1 MNVLSLF
8 DGMSCGQIA
17 LRELGVHVDKYYASE
32 IDKFAIKQTQT
43 NFPDTI
49 QLGDVNNWQS
59 WDIHWSSIDLVLA
72 GSPCQGFSFAGK
84 GLAFDDPRSKLFFVF
99 VEILEACKL
108 FNPDVKFLLENVDM
122 KKEYLRI
129 ISEYVGLFPV
139 KINSTL
145 VSAQNRER
153 WYWSNVRTKSSG
165 LFGEIHTDIPQ
176 PKDRKIFLRDI
187 LQPEAEDDK
196 KYYLSKKAIDG
207 MVKHKHK
214 HKQLGHGF
222 GFLPKDEN
230 EKSSSILSRYY
241 KDGKDCIIKLDRK
254 LDQNKA
260 SSLAIGGHGN
270 GDHSDMDILCVA
282 MRGRNPDNPSDRTA
296 GSPTEQ
302 RLEVKTDGKTN
313 CLTNC
318 LTNVQKDNLVFIGG
332 LNPPNRG
339 DGTLSRDYH
348 QQDRV
353 YDAELSNKAAT
364 VAATMNSKYLV
375 KNPILSEP
383 THKHGEERIYDEGK
397 APTIQARYGTG
408 GDNVPYVNNLRR
420 LTPIE
425 CSRLQTIPSWYK
437 WVVSDSQIY
446 RMLGNGWTVEVVKHI
461 LSFGFY
467 EHKV

>member
-8 DGMSCGQIA
+8 DGMGCGWIA
-17 LRELGVHVDKYYASE
+17 LKELDIPVEKAYASE
-32 IDKFAIKQTQT
+32 VDKFAISQTKL
-43 NFPDTI
+43 NFPNVI
-49 QLGDVNNWQS
+49 HLGDVNNWQS

-99 VEILEACKL
+99 VDILNNCRD

-129 ISEYVGLFPV
+129 ISEFVGLFPV

-153 WYWSNVRTKSSG
+153 WYWTNIRTKKSG
-165 LFGEIHTDIPQ
+165 LFDEIHTDIPQ
-176 PKDRKIFLRDI
+176 PKDRGIFLRDI
-187 LQPEAEDDK
+187 LQPENEVDK
-196 KYYLSKKAIDG
+196 KYYLSNTALARISRRTYSDAKINPNKTGTINTKNNSGQLSVDSGTTLIGVTNNKGELVSQEKANCIDAHYG
-207 MVKHKHK
+207 AGIDNHA
-214 HKQLGHGF
+214 QRTF
-222 GFLPKDEN
+222 
-230 EKSSSILSRYY
+230 
-241 KDGKDCIIKLDRK
+241 
-254 LDQNKA
+254 
-260 SSLAIGGHGN
+260 
-270 GDHSDMDILCVA
+270 VA
-282 MRGRNPDNPSDRTA
+282 VRGRGDNN
-296 GSPTEQ
+296 EQ
-302 RLEVKTDGKTN
+302 QIEVNDTGKSN
-313 CLTNC
+313 SLT
-318 LTNVQKDNLVFIGG
+318 TVQKDNLVFVGG
-332 LNPPNRG
+332 LNEPNRG
-339 DGTLSRDYH
+339 DGSLSRDYH

-383 THKHGEERIYDEGK
+383 THKHGEERVYDEGK

-425 CSRLQTIPSWYK
+425 CSRLQTIPAWYK
-437 WVVSDSQIY
+437 WDVSDSQIY

-461 LSFGFY
+461 LSFIS
-467 EHKV
+467 E